1 MSISV
6 CQSPD
11 HLDATNG
18 NLTSL
23 KMNSNE
29 IKTNFVH
36 CRSTDAEDVV
46 ALEPVVTDF
55 DNMCGSRLEFK
66 VRTNKLIK
74 LVWLW
79 IQYFCLE

>member
-1 MSISV
+1 M
-6 CQSPD
+6 
-11 HLDATNG
+11 DATNG
-18 NLTSL
+18 NLTNL

-66 VRTNKLIK
+66 VHTNKVK
-74 LVWLW
+74 LDWSDSEFNTFVLNR
-79 IQYFCLE
+79 L